1 MIKTI
6 VGLILGLLI
15 GIGCRCFDVPVPSP
29 PKLLGAL
36 LVVAMTVGYM
46 ATDSHIPAKSDGSET
61 SRIRNPTGRQTMRT
75 ANQVLRQGQRGVRK
89 AAVLIASVFASVVC
103 HSTPLLAANPV
114 PFIELRTNDT
124 FEPRLVFDDHCRSFY
139 LQELLFLEISEE
151 TRHGLS

>member
-46 ATDSHIPAKSDGSET
+46 ATDKFFAVKFKARKTT
-61 SRIRNPTGRQTMRT
+61 SVGLAYQPKNPD
-75 ANQVLRQGQRGVRK
+75 K
-89 AAVLIASVFASVVC
+89 
-103 HSTPLLAANPV
+103 P
-114 PFIELRTNDT
+114 
-124 FEPRLVFDDHCRSFY
+124 
-139 LQELLFLEISEE
+139 
-151 TRHGLS
+151 